1 MHLFVEA
8 NLERTIHL
16 NDLAGRAELSLYHFA
31 RAFKT
36 SAGMTPRAFVEQR
49 RIERAK
55 QLINQSH
62 HSLADIAVESGF
74 GTQSRLT
81 TTFKR
86 RTGFTPAEYPTR
98 PATADRICIACATNR
113 PAGLSISAALNPIG
127 EIHEVD
133 RP

>member
-86 RTGFTPAEYPTR
+86 RTGFTPAEYRRGRSPKTEPPLR
-98 PATADRICIACATNR
+98 
-113 PAGLSISAALNPIG
+113 
-127 EIHEVD
+127 
-133 RP
+133 